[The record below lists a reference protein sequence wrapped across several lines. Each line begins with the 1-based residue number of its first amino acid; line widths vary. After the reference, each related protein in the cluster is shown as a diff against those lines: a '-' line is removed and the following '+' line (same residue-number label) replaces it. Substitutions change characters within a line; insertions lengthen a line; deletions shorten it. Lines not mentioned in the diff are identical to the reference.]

1 MVQPM
6 FRKLH
11 LTTITIT
18 VLMLLPTFAQ
28 AEAISNTKAA
38 LHATN
43 TAQNSMLQ
51 IGIAALE
58 EGDLQTALSTLEQA
72 VLITPNMVESHFWLG
87 RARLEAG
94 QPAAA
99 VESLRRAEKLFGG
112 FDQRITYELGLA
124 LMRSGDLNSA
134 RLRFE
139 AVIKTNPAAPLPKL
153 NLGWILMQED
163 QGGKALELFESVT
176 VEHPDNDLAHYYAG
190 RVHEGNA
197 RFGEAVAA
205 YERALTLSPYLLQAL
220 VSLGKLEMARGD
232 LARARIL
239 FERSIVHHPQVADAH
254 LQLGLLELREGD
266 LDAAVNELERAVTLD
281 PANETTRYHLGSV
294 YARVG
299 RFAESQLAFEKFDNT
314 RTDAVGAERTVRRSR
329 AESHAEF
336 LVRRAEQDI
345 EAGNWEAA
353 QATLAE
359 SIALEPMNPEAL
371 KSLSMALHQYAQILL
386 AERSFSRAVEVLE
399 TAVNLW
405 ASEIKTWE
413 LLVTAY
419 RAVGDA
425 AGTQRALERVRA
437 LR

>member
-1 MVQPM
+1 M
-6 FRKLH
+6 FLKLR

-18 VLMLLPTFAQ
+18 LLVLLPAFAR
-28 AEAISNTKAA
+28 AGAISKTEAA
-38 LHATN
+38 LQGIN
-43 TAQNSMLQ
+43 TAQNALVQ
-51 IGIAALE
+51 IGITALE
-58 EGDLQTALSTLEQA
+58 EGDLPTALSALEQA
-72 VLITPNMVESHFWLG
+72 VLMTPNLVEPYFWLG

-99 VESLRRAEKLFGG
+99 VESLRRAEKLIGG
-112 FDQRITYELGLA
+112 FDQRIAYELGLA
-124 LMRSGDLNSA
+124 LMRSGDLNAA

-139 AVIKTNPAAPLPKL
+139 AIIKANPAAPLPKL

-163 QGGKALELFESVT
+163 QGGEALELFEAVT
-176 VEHPDNDLAHYYAG
+176 IEHPDNDLAHYYAG
-190 RVHEGNA
+190 RIHEGNA
-197 RFGEAVAA
+197 RFEEAAAA

-220 VSLGKLEMARGD
+220 VALGKLEMARGD
-232 LARARIL
+232 LSRARTL
-239 FERSIVHHPQVADAH
+239 FERSVVHHPQVADAH
-254 LQLGLLELREGD
+254 LQLGLLELREGN

-281 PANETTRYHLGSV
+281 PTNETARYHLGSV

-299 RFAESQLAFEKFDNT
+299 RFAESRLAFEQFDNT
-314 RTDAVGAERTVRRSR
+314 RINAVEVERTIRRSR

-336 LVRRAEQDI
+336 LVRRAQQEI

-359 SIALEPMNPEAL
+359 SIALEPTNPEAL
-371 KSLSMALHQYAQILL
+371 KSLSTTLRQYAQVLL
-386 AERSFSRAVEVLE
+386 AESSFSRAVEVLE

-405 ASEIKTWE
+405 ASEIISWE

-425 AGTQRALERVRA
+425 AGTERALERVRA